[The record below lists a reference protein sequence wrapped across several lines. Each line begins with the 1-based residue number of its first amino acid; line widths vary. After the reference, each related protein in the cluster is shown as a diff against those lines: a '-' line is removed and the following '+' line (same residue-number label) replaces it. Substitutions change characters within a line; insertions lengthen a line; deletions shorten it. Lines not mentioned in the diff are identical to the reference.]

1 MVNFFFCREIK
12 ASLEIKLS
20 MCAEH
25 LLGRWGIF
33 LKFLIK
39 FKLNFKLFK
48 ASSNWTEKEILF
60 RHQRITIILCNDT
73 VINFFLGLDYTLL
86 RKGER
91 IARFVCSRAY
101 WKLIKNL
108 DIAWYMEHARLGFLR
123 EFMLIPIPDGEPRFY
138 RNINLSVYQPL
149 CKM

>member
-1 MVNFFFCREIK
+1 MPRNRGKFRDKIEHLIGREI
-12 ASLEIKLS
+12 S
-20 MCAEH
+20 
-25 LLGRWGIF
+25 

-48 ASSNWTEKEILF
+48 KVSSNWTEKKILF
-60 RHQRITIILCNDT
+60 RHQRITIIPYNDT
-73 VINFFLGLDYTLL
+73 VINFFLGLDT
-86 RKGER
+86 
-91 IARFVCSRAY
+91 RFWGKNRVCSRAY
-101 WKLIKNL
+101 WKLIRNV
-108 DIAWYMEHARLGFLR
+108 DIAWYMEHARPGFLR